1 MQKKYKYNS
10 ATIIMNNNNNNKVIK
25 HQNKKLEK

>member
-1 MQKKYKYNS
+1 MQKKYKHNS